1 MKEKDPVFPEPL
13 NRALQGPAWDRFIR
27 QMLSQR
33 GGQGHTPTSGVGGT
47 VGVVGGGMQ
56 LKVKKGTIPQI
67 PKILGRQEGQE
78 EGRSPDTRQL
88 G

>member
-1 MKEKDPVFPEPL
+1 
-13 NRALQGPAWDRFIR
+13 
-27 QMLSQR
+27 
-33 GGQGHTPTSGVGGT
+33 
-47 VGVVGGGMQ
+47 MQ